1 MIYYNFSLI
10 YCYSCLIYYVLN
22 VLFITK
28 KHKIFDS
35 IQYLFIT
42 IHNIFICICIIS
54 TVIIL
59 DTKSS

>member
-42 IHNIFICICIIS
+42 IHNIFICNHLLHCHYCHLLQTS
-54 TVIIL
+54 
-59 DTKSS
+59 